1 MKKLKFNISGMTCSS
16 CVSHVEKAVTKLNG
30 VKNVNVNLLSNNM
43 TLEIDENILESEEII
58 KAVKDAGYGISV
70 DNKKNTNNKKV
81 EKQDDVEY
89 MKKRLLTS
97 ICFLIPLMYVSMHSM
112 LNEFLKIQ
120 IPNFIKNYLDGKENI
135 ILSVFTQLL
144 LLIPIVYIN
153 RNYFKVGYKRLLKKS
168 PNMDS
173 LIAIGSTASIV
184 YGIFAMYM
192 IGYGLRS

>member
-112 LNEFLKIQ
+112 LNEFLKIP